1 MEVTQEALDELRR
14 IVSVRAMGYQQIL
27 RLAMPPVWTGG
38 GDFGIVVDQISD
50 EDIANVDQDGQ
61 WLAYGRGHDET
72 RYAPLTDINN
82 GNVQQLG
89 VEWFIDLPNDVGL
102 VSTPLVIDGI
112 LYFIGTMNIVRAVD
126 AASGEIIW
134 TYDPLVAE
142 EVGNKKKVGWVHNRG
157 LSFYGNKV
165 LNRRLKNRRSKNRG
179 LKNFRL
185 KDRRL
190 KDRRLKNRRL
200 LL

>member
-1 MEVTQEALDELRR
+1 MKYIFSLI
-14 IVSVRAMGYQQIL
+14 IVFNWTISGTVLAQIN
-27 RLAMPPVWTGG
+27 
-38 GDFGIVVDQISD
+38 D

-72 RYAPLTDINN
+72 RYAPLTDIDD

-126 AASGEIIW
+126 AVSGEIIW
-134 TYDPLVAE
+134 TYDPRVAE
-142 EVGNKKKVGWVHNRG
+142 EVGNRKKVGFVHNRG
-157 LSFYGNKV
+157 LSFYGDKV
-165 LNRRLKNRRSKNRG
+165 FGATWDGRLFALDYKTGEEIWITRTFSIDEHLYITG
-179 LKNFRL
+179 PT
-185 KDRRL
+185 KDF
-190 KDRRLKNRRL
+190 K
-200 LL
+200 